1 MKKLLAM
8 ILALVLALSLVACG
22 SKPAETPAAPENE
35 KPAEATTAKLD
46 AIKASG
52 KLILGTEAFFGPYE
66 FHTTV
71 DGKDKIVGFDIDIA
85 QAIADELGVELEIKD
100 MAFDS
105 LIMELQAGTV
115 DLVIAGLSPDP
126 ERAEAVD
133 FSDIYYQGGQS
144 FVINAKNVDK
154 YKSYSDFDGLS
165 VAAQA
170 GSIQANLLKENTP
183 KAQEVLLATNPDI
196 FLELSTG
203 KVEGAYIETIILQTW
218 AKNYPELVEMC
229 PVEYDVEGS
238 AVAVGKGNSDL
249 LELVNR
255 VIKNLTDSGKID
267 EFVDAAAKLYDPTA
281 E

>member
-1 MKKLLAM
+1 
-8 ILALVLALSLVACG
+8 
-22 SKPAETPAAPENE
+22 
-35 KPAEATTAKLD
+35 
-46 AIKASG
+46 
-52 KLILGTEAFFGPYE
+52 
-66 FHTTV
+66 
-71 DGKDKIVGFDIDIA
+71 
-85 QAIADELGVELEIKD
+85 
-100 MAFDS
+100 
-105 LIMELQAGTV
+105 
-115 DLVIAGLSPDP
+115 
-126 ERAEAVD
+126 
-133 FSDIYYQGGQS
+133 QS

-154 YKSYSDFDGLS
+154 YKSYADFDGLS

-183 KAQEVLLATNPDI
+183 NAQEVLLATNPDI

-249 LELVNR
+249 LELVNK